1 MAHLHR
7 WALAFL
13 GSGLGGSSVSA
24 AESAPHQPVR
34 LTDRLAS
41 LQGPSEPASRF
52 TRRQNNRGGCVPVW
66 LLIIL
71 DLIAA
76 IVIGGIV
83 VLVLEHLGVH
93 LT

>member
-1 MAHLHR
+1 
-7 WALAFL
+7 
-13 GSGLGGSSVSA
+13 
-24 AESAPHQPVR
+24 
-34 LTDRLAS
+34 
-41 LQGPSEPASRF
+41 
-52 TRRQNNRGGCVPVW
+52 VPVW

-76 IVIGGIV
+76 IVIGGIA